1 HRPLRGRLGDP
12 VHRPRLGGAQ
22 ARLRRRH
29 PPARDRSPVR
39 HRRGRLPA
47 RIAQAPRGRDRPPR
61 RPRARWGAAR
71 LNHGDPPQHKKEEK
85 GETTDM
91 RFFDAFHNP
100 PAGLAILRWTLAIL
114 LLLHGIAKITGGIS
128 GIEGMLAKAGLP
140 TFLAYGTYIGEV
152 VAPLLLLINRFV
164 VPAALIIVIQLLFAS
179 GLAHTGELFKLSR
192 TGGWAIELQ
201 AFFLLNAVVVALT
214 APRTGGK

>member
-1 HRPLRGRLGDP
+1 M
-12 VHRPRLGGAQ
+12 
-22 ARLRRRH
+22 
-29 PPARDRSPVR
+29 
-39 HRRGRLPA
+39 
-47 RIAQAPRGRDRPPR
+47 
-61 RPRARWGAAR
+61 
-71 LNHGDPPQHKKEEK
+71 NHGDPPQHKKEEK

-164 VPAALIIVIQLLFAS
+164 VPAALIIVIQMLFAI